1 MNDMSSHGIG
11 RVILRGLSVVLNV
24 SLLLA
29 AKSLQ
34 AETVE
39 AKTAGGSGSGTAA
52 VAQEPVTRLPDWFA
66 EPVQRNR
73 HTRFLVR
80 FDTPG
85 RCDADYARGM
95 ALANGRGY
103 EAAAG
108 RYGGGGVEIDVS
120 GAQVNYAARGNMRAA
135 RGTVRLWVRSKPG
148 TDIWKDGKEHWFF
161 SAAAVP
167 MNLELWKDG
176 GNRLRLTWAPRP
188 WPGDGEPA
196 GELSVPVQELAGE
209 AWHHL
214 AFSWDSAEGRLWLA
228 VDGDVTTGRL
238 EEPLGIEYF
247 HIFFLG
253 ASYYGGVGPRGLDP
267 ETMFKT
273 AGAILDEVEISDIT
287 IPELVRLRGR
297 ETDLPEEL
305 VLRVQDAVRR
315 HLDFIETLQRNGAW
329 PSMQHSWPQLLPGET
344 SYRGFFYPE
353 LERYV
358 EFTHNQSGTAG
369 AARMFLHAYQA
380 MGDDTFLATALEAGE
395 WVLAAQQPEGYWS
408 ERYDRHI
415 AGPPTPLT
423 GVRQAHRRVVHR
435 EDPTFGDH
443 RQIEGTLLMAEL
455 YLETGE
461 QKWLDALRRSADF
474 HLLAQNPNG
483 SWGHHYNLRERQGE
497 NRNLDPGGS
506 ELDNGNQIYPI
517 LALLVA
523 HRITGEAKYLEGLRR
538 GGDWHIASQLGP
550 PTYGWSLA
558 YDGDN
563 VPVWA
568 RVYHPPALSSGS
580 SSTVCRSLC
589 FMYDLTGDPKYLEP
603 VRNYI
608 EWEKTALRDVEV
620 DGEQVAMRSRLVDYK
635 TGRPIAVD
643 LKTWT
648 IHFLDTPEN
657 RAAFLETGT
666 QSWISKE
673 EWTKERPFPWH
684 LYAKRPD
691 YPALEPLLGERSDD
705 GKRPRPAR
713 LSEEE
718 LRESVA
724 TLSER
729 AEQIMA
735 AQNEAG
741 LWVLPVEGQRSRATS
756 IGSYFVLVDGK
767 IYSLLWLLE
776 RARILS
782 GEIDSEIWTYP
793 LYLIPEPLRHENW
806 MASSEP

>member
-1 MNDMSSHGIG
+1 MSRYDTG
-11 RVILRGLSVVLNV
+11 RAILRALVQGMNISLVLTA
-24 SLLLA
+24 L
-29 AKSLQ
+29 SLQ
-34 AETVE
+34 AEAVGAET
-39 AKTAGGSGSGTAA
+39 SGTGTGAAA

-66 EPVQRNR
+66 EPVGRGR
-73 HTRFLVR
+73 HTTFLAR

-85 RCDADYARGM
+85 RCDADYARGLG
-95 ALANGRGY
+95 LANGRGY
-103 EAAAG
+103 EAAPG
-108 RYGGGGVEIDVS
+108 KYGGGGIEIDAS

-135 RGTVRLWVRSKPG
+135 RGTVRFWVRSMPG

-161 SAAAVP
+161 SAAAIP

-214 AFSWDSAEGRLWLA
+214 AFSWDSEEGRLWLA

-238 EEPLGIEYF
+238 EAPLGIEYF

-273 AGAILDEVEISDIT
+273 AGGILDEVAISDVT
-287 IPELVRLRGR
+287 IPEMVRLRGR

-315 HLDFIETLQRNGAW
+315 HLDFIQTLQKDGAW
-329 PSMQHSWPQLLPGET
+329 PSMQHSWPQLIPGET

-353 LERYV
+353 LEHYV

-369 AARMFLHAYQA
+369 AGRVFLHAYQA
-380 MGDDTFLATALEAGE
+380 TGDNTFLATALDAGE

-415 AGPPTPLT
+415 AAPPTPR
-423 GVRQAHRRVVHR
+423 GGIVQAHRRIVHR

-455 YLETGE
+455 YRETGE
-461 QKWLDALRRSADF
+461 DRWLDALRRSADF
-474 HLLAQNPNG
+474 HLVAQNPNG
-483 SWGHHYNLRERQGE
+483 SWGHHYNLREKRGE
-497 NRNLDPGGS
+497 NRNQDPGGS
-506 ELDNGNQIYPI
+506 ELDNGNQIYPM
-517 LALLVA
+517 LVLLVA
-523 HRITGEAKYLEGLRR
+523 HQVMGEAKYLEGLRR
-538 GGDWHIASQLGP
+538 GGDWNIAAQLGP
-550 PTYGWSLA
+550 PTHGWSLA

-563 VPVWA
+563 APVWA

-580 SSTVCRSLC
+580 SSTVCQTLF

-603 VRNYI
+603 VRRYI
-608 EWEKTALRDVEV
+608 EWEKTALMDVEV
-620 DGEQVAMRSRLVDYK
+620 DGEVVAMRSRLVDYK
-635 TGRPIAVD
+635 NGRPIAVD
-643 LKTWT
+643 LETWT
-648 IHFLDTPEN
+648 IHYLDTPEN
-657 RAAFLETGT
+657 RAAFLRTGA
-666 QSWISKE
+666 QSWISRE
-673 EWTKERPFPWH
+673 EWTEEDPFPWK

-691 YPALEPLLGERSDD
+691 YPALEAQLAERSG

-713 LSEEE
+713 QSEEQ
-718 LRESVA
+718 LRESL
-724 TLSER
+724 TQLSQR

-735 AQNEAG
+735 AQNDEG
-741 LWVLPVEGQRSRATS
+741 IWVMPVEGQRARATS
-756 IGSYFVLVDGK
+756 IGSFFLLVNEK
-767 IYSLLWLLE
+767 IYTLLWVLE
-776 RARILS
+776 RGRILS
-782 GEIDSEIWTYP
+782 GEIEGEIWTYP
-793 LYLIPEPLRHENW
+793 LHFVHEALRHENW
-806 MASSEP
+806 MAASSEP